1 MATLNTLR
9 TRGGIVVSIVIGIAL
24 LAFLL
29 GDFGNQGAS
38 AFQERK
44 MRVGEINGEKIG
56 YTQFTDKVDYLTA
69 IVETSSGRNS
79 LSAEEQDQI
88 RDQAW
93 DFLVS
98 QYALEPGF
106 EAAGFRVG
114 EAEQIDMVDGT
125 YISPVV
131 RSTFI
136 NPNTGVYDGT
146 MLRQFVSNL
155 SRDASG
161 RAAMMWEYLKDQMT
175 KQRLV
180 LKYMALVAKGMYVTD
195 LEVDQAVAGS
205 NVASGISYIV
215 ENYDRI
221 ADSTV
226 SVTKEDI
233 RKYYDAHKNAFRQSA
248 SRDVEYVMFDVLP
261 SEEDYAAAEKEVNE
275 MAEEFSQS
283 TTPMQYAT
291 LNSQAQTDKEY
302 VGENQLS
309 GPLAK
314 YAFGPDNQKMYGPV
328 KEGDTYTLARVVDTK
343 MLPTRSEPVTSC
355 FLPDRRSWPTAS

>member
-29 GDFGNQGAS
+29 GDFGNQGAR

-161 RAAMMWEYLKDQMT
+161 RAAMMW
-175 KQRLV
+175 
-180 LKYMALVAKGMYVTD
+180 
-195 LEVDQAVAGS
+195 
-205 NVASGISYIV
+205 
-215 ENYDRI
+215 
-221 ADSTV
+221 
-226 SVTKEDI
+226 
-233 RKYYDAHKNAFRQSA
+233 
-248 SRDVEYVMFDVLP
+248 
-261 SEEDYAAAEKEVNE
+261 
-275 MAEEFSQS
+275 
-283 TTPMQYAT
+283 
-291 LNSQAQTDKEY
+291 
-302 VGENQLS
+302 
-309 GPLAK
+309 
-314 YAFGPDNQKMYGPV
+314 
-328 KEGDTYTLARVVDTK
+328 
-343 MLPTRSEPVTSC
+343 
-355 FLPDRRSWPTAS
+355 

>member
-125 YISPVV
+125 YISPVSAA
-131 RSTFI
+131 RSSI
-136 NPNTGVYDGT
+136 
-146 MLRQFVSNL
+146 
-155 SRDASG
+155 
-161 RAAMMWEYLKDQMT
+161 
-175 KQRLV
+175 
-180 LKYMALVAKGMYVTD
+180 
-195 LEVDQAVAGS
+195 
-205 NVASGISYIV
+205 
-215 ENYDRI
+215 
-221 ADSTV
+221 
-226 SVTKEDI
+226 
-233 RKYYDAHKNAFRQSA
+233 
-248 SRDVEYVMFDVLP
+248 
-261 SEEDYAAAEKEVNE
+261 
-275 MAEEFSQS
+275 
-283 TTPMQYAT
+283 
-291 LNSQAQTDKEY
+291 
-302 VGENQLS
+302 
-309 GPLAK
+309 
-314 YAFGPDNQKMYGPV
+314 
-328 KEGDTYTLARVVDTK
+328 
-343 MLPTRSEPVTSC
+343 PTRASMTAPCCASSCRTSRGTHPVAR
-355 FLPDRRSWPTAS
+355 P

>member
-44 MRVGEINGEKIG
+44 MRVGEIDGEKIG

-125 YISPVV
+125 CTTRRLSAA
-131 RSTFI
+131 RSSI
-136 NPNTGVYDGT
+136 
-146 MLRQFVSNL
+146 
-155 SRDASG
+155 
-161 RAAMMWEYLKDQMT
+161 
-175 KQRLV
+175 
-180 LKYMALVAKGMYVTD
+180 
-195 LEVDQAVAGS
+195 
-205 NVASGISYIV
+205 
-215 ENYDRI
+215 
-221 ADSTV
+221 
-226 SVTKEDI
+226 
-233 RKYYDAHKNAFRQSA
+233 
-248 SRDVEYVMFDVLP
+248 
-261 SEEDYAAAEKEVNE
+261 
-275 MAEEFSQS
+275 
-283 TTPMQYAT
+283 
-291 LNSQAQTDKEY
+291 
-302 VGENQLS
+302 
-309 GPLAK
+309 
-314 YAFGPDNQKMYGPV
+314 
-328 KEGDTYTLARVVDTK
+328 
-343 MLPTRSEPVTSC
+343 PTRASMTAPCCASSC
-355 FLPDRRSWPTAS
+355 RTPRGTHPATRP